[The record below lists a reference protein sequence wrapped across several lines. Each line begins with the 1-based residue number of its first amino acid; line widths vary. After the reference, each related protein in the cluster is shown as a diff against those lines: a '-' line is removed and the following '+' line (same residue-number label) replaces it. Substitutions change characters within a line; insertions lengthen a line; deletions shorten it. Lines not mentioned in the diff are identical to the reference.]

1 MGRSENLYGNDAKLF
16 RPERWLDK
24 NERGSL
30 SESRRVL
37 EGRYVAYAYFI
48 KHASI

>member
-24 NERGSL
+24 NERGNL
-30 SESRRVL
+30 SESRRL
-37 EGRYVAYAYFI
+37 FSGRVVAYAYLI